1 MPRLRVNS
9 IVNRSDDGA
18 IEFTKGATFP
28 AGATLTVQ
36 SHTNILG
43 IATVGVVT
51 STHVTSGIVT
61 ATSFVGDG
69 SQLTSIPT
77 TSAAKAIALKFI
89 LDPLPF
95 RS

>member
-28 AGATLTVQ
+28 AGTSLNVESNA
-36 SHTNILG
+36 NILG
-43 IATVGVVT
+43 IATVGVIT
-51 STHVTSGIVT
+51 ATHMTAGIVT
-61 ATSFVGDG
+61 ATSFVGNG

-77 TSAAKAIALKFI
+77 TSAGKAIALKFI